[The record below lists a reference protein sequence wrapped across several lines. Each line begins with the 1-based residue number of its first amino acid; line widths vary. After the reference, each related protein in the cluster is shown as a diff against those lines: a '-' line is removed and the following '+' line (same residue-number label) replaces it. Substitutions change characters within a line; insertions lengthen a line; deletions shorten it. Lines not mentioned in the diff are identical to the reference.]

1 MILSPKIE
9 FCYARNTF
17 QASNCLLS
25 SWNLDKFG
33 NSKLGTEGIRWV
45 SCFKRFFW
53 WDELQDSNCLKL
65 WFTDDCLWSGFLF
78 KMGPKSR
85 KFPKEQLGLSEN
97 FHDYRRE
104 GKILLKWWF
113 KIIFTISNIGLY
125 ILKSLSNCFQFIH
138 CNQFVSNW
146 NSFFEWDT
154 NISMVKLSPIW

>member
-1 MILSPKIE
+1 MPRFLKGCQGRGHILWPLMFSSGSFPQNGTLH
-9 FCYARNTF
+9 ARNTF

-45 SCFKRFFW
+45 FCFKRFFW

-97 FHDYRRE
+97 FHDYRRK

-113 KIIFTISNIGLY
+113 KIIFTISNIGL
-125 ILKSLSNCFQFIH
+125 S
-138 CNQFVSNW
+138 
-146 NSFFEWDT
+146 
-154 NISMVKLSPIW
+154 